1 MGGVGRPFPARRTLA
16 LTAAAAV
23 AACLGAAA
31 CGRSGYQ
38 YIENGDD
45 TVFVKIPESWE
56 VVSEG
61 VVDYTVTPDGD
72 LQLLPGDSA
81 LPWRATFAEVPA
93 AAPGTPDRITGAVEI
108 QPVDRRM
115 RADLNPYRFFGIDP
129 NDTTD
134 GIEVVRH
141 DLVKL
146 GDVSGPRLVWK
157 QTNEQGE
164 EMVVDRLVMTDSL
177 NRVIYS
183 VGFGCNA
190 GCYGTNESSIEE
202 IMATFTVTD

>member
-1 MGGVGRPFPARRTLA
+1 MGGVGRSFPARRALV
-16 LTAAAAV
+16 LTAAAVV
-23 AACLGAAA
+23 ASLIAAA

-38 YIENGDD
+38 YLENGDD
-45 TVFVKIPESWE
+45 TVFVKIPENWE

-81 LPWRATFAEVPA
+81 LPWRATITEA
-93 AAPGTPDRITGAVEI
+93 ASGSPDQVTGAVEI

-115 RADLNPYRFFGIDP
+115 RAELNPYRFFGIDP

-157 QTNEQGE
+157 QTNEQGQ

-183 VGFGCNA
+183 VGFGCNES
-190 GCYGTNESSIEE
+190 CYDANESSIDE

>member
-1 MGGVGRPFPARRTLA
+1 MGGVGRLFPARRALA

-23 AACLGAAA
+23 AACLAAAA

-38 YIENGDD
+38 YLENGDD
-45 TVFVKIPESWE
+45 TVFVKIPENWE

-81 LPWRATFAEVPA
+81 LPWRATFTETT
-93 AAPGTPDRITGAVEI
+93 AAPGSSDQVTGAVEI

-129 NDTTD
+129 NDTAD

-141 DLVKL
+141 DLVKQ
-146 GDVSGPRLVWK
+146 GDLSGPRLVWR
-157 QTNEQGE
+157 QTNEQGQ
-164 EMVVDRLVMTDSL
+164 EMIVDRMVMTDSL

-183 VGFGCNA
+183 VGFGCNES
-190 GCYGTNESSIEE
+190 CYGANESSIEE

>member
-1 MGGVGRPFPARRTLA
+1 MEGVGHPVPARRALV
-16 LTAAAAV
+16 LTAAAVAV
-23 AACLGAAA
+23 CLAAAA

-45 TVFVKIPESWE
+45 TVFVKIPENWE

-81 LPWRATFAEVPA
+81 LPWRATFVETPPG
-93 AAPGTPDRITGAVEI
+93 APGSPTGITGAVEI

-115 RADLNPYRFFGIDP
+115 RGDLNPYRFFGIDLD
-129 NDTTD
+129 DTTD

-141 DLVKL
+141 DLVEMD
-146 GDVSGPRLVWK
+146 GISGPRLVWK

-177 NRVIYS
+177 NRVVYS
-183 VGFGCNA
+183 VGMGCNS
-190 GCYGTNESSIEE
+190 GCYDANVSSIEE
-202 IMATFTVTD
+202 VMATFTVRG